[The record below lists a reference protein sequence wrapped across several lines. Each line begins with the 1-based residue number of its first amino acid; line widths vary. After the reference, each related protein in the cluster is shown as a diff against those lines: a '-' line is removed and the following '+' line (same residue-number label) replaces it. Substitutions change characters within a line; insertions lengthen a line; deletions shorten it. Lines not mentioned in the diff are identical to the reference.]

1 MAMMAEPLRTM
12 KQAIQV
18 ARQTYP
24 GYERESGTQW
34 PDIALDPAE
43 ALLFAFAALAAYGRV
58 LRDRIPL
65 LRWQKMVPRF
75 AAECRELCV
84 SSVSHRRVN
93 RSSVSPRS
101 SYCLLRLV

>member
-1 MAMMAEPLRTM
+1 MAEPLRTM

-43 ALLFAFAALAAYGRV
+43 ALLFAFAALRALDKAGFE
-58 LRDRIPL
+58 I
-65 LRWQKMVPRF
+65 VPKKGS
-75 AAECRELCV
+75 A
-84 SSVSHRRVN
+84 
-93 RSSVSPRS
+93 
-101 SYCLLRLV
+101 

>member
-1 MAMMAEPLRTM
+1 MLSGKQGMSGMAMMAEPLRTM

-43 ALLFAFAALAAYGRV
+43 ALLFAFAALRALDKAGFEIVPKKGRP
-58 LRDRIPL
+58 DAN
-65 LRWQKMVPRF
+65 QT
-75 AAECRELCV
+75 
-84 SSVSHRRVN
+84 
-93 RSSVSPRS
+93 
-101 SYCLLRLV
+101 